1 MTKDQDCLFSSSLP
15 TRGCSRVA
23 TTLAAVLLMS
33 LSVAAGLPA
42 HAQQVY
48 VSDYENNT
56 VGEYTLNSAG
66 TAVSSS
72 NPSLVTSGLSNP
84 EGLVV
89 SGSNLYV
96 GNDAD
101 DGADK
106 GFVAQFTLNS
116 AGTAVS
122 SSNPSFL
129 SGLNG
134 PGGLAISGS
143 NLYVSNTDG
152 NTVAVYTL
160 NSTGTVATPSN
171 LSLITTGLNG
181 PEGLVVS
188 GSNLYVV
195 NYNSGTIGVYTL
207 NSAGTAV
214 IASNSTLVTG
224 LNFPLEIALSGS
236 KLFVANNYG
245 NTVGQYTLNSAG
257 TGVSSSNPS
266 FLSGL
271 NGPAGLAI
279 SGSKLFVTQQ
289 FASSVSEYTTSG
301 ATVNASLITTGLNQP
316 AGLAVVPPVPL
327 PGAALLFPTGLGVLA
342 LAWRTRRTTG
352 TDAV

>member
-1 MTKDQDCLFSSSLP
+1 MTRDTNCMSFSLP
-15 TRGCSRVA
+15 TRACSRVGA
-23 TTLAAVLLMS
+23 TLVVLLLMS
-33 LSVAAGLPA
+33 LAVVAGLPA
-42 HAQQVY
+42 HAQEVY
-48 VSDYENNT
+48 VSNY
-56 VGEYTLNSAG
+56 
-66 TAVSSS
+66 
-72 NPSLVTSGLSNP
+72 
-84 EGLVV
+84 
-89 SGSNLYV
+89 
-96 GNDAD
+96 
-101 DGADK
+101 
-106 GFVAQFTLNS
+106 Q
-116 AGTAVS
+116 
-122 SSNPSFL
+122 
-129 SGLNG
+129 
-134 PGGLAISGS
+134 
-143 NLYVSNTDG
+143 G
-152 NTVAVYTL
+152 NTV
-160 NSTGTVATPSN
+160 
-171 LSLITTGLNG
+171 
-181 PEGLVVS
+181 
-188 GSNLYVV
+188 
-195 NYNSGTIGVYTL
+195 GVYTL

-327 PGAALLFPTGLGVLA
+327 PAAAVLIPTSLVAMALLM
-342 LAWRTRRTTG
+342 R
-352 TDAV
+352 